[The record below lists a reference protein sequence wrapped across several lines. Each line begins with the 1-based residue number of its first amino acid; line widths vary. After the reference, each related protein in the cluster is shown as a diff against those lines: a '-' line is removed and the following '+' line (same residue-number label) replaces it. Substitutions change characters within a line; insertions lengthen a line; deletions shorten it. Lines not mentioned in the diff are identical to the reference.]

1 MKHWLLLYEVVP
13 DYIERR
19 APLRD
24 EHLRLVREAHDR
36 GELALAGAFGD
47 ELDATAPRV
56 EGAALVFRGDDRAA
70 AERFAREDPY
80 VKNGLVT
87 SFRVCEWKV
96 VVGG

>member
-1 MKHWLLLYEVVP
+1 MKYWLLLYDVVP
-13 DYIERR
+13 DYVERR
-19 APLRD
+19 APLRE
-24 EHLRLVREAHDR
+24 EHLRLAREAHER

-47 ELDATAPRV
+47 GFDAAAPQV
-56 EGAALVFRGDDRAA
+56 EGAAIVFRGNDRTV

-87 SFRVCEWKV
+87 RWRVCEWKV